1 MEEKTQ
7 AQKDFEADL
16 LARGVATPIP
26 PPNELEKTKE
36 VKSLEAPTHPLPEES
51 GELDLFTRAKE
62 ITNQEV
68 LTTTEYNKALS
79 AGNPSLARALLFA
92 GYLAEHYRAL
102 VGNRKPTDEELLRYR
117 TLLDDFERLL
127 RRPPEQPYP

>member
-16 LARGVATPIP
+16 TARGVSAPLP
-26 PPNELEKTKE
+26 PSNELE
-36 VKSLEAPTHPLPEES
+36 PDPIPLPDES
-51 GELDLFTRAKE
+51 ELDLFTRAKE

-68 LTTTEYNKALS
+68 LTTTEYNKAIA
-79 AGNPSLARALLFA
+79 AGNPTLARALLFA

-102 VGNRKPTDEELLRYR
+102 VGNREPTDDELLRYR
-117 TLLDDFERLL
+117 GLLDNFERLL
-127 RRPPEQPYP
+127 RLPPDQPYP